1 MENTDENM
9 GMDKS
14 VDFRSLKEMLDRN
27 YGEGSWRIRKV
38 SRARKSVDIPSL
50 TITEDLE
57 KIGCKP
63 DDLVI
68 VAIKNNKIVI
78 YKV

>member
-1 MENTDENM
+1 MENIDL
-9 GMDKS
+9 KK
-14 VDFRSLKEMLDRN
+14 LKEMLDKN
-27 YGEGSWRIRKV
+27 YGEGNWRIRKV
-38 SRARKSVDIPSL
+38 SKARKSMSIPSL

-63 DDLVI
+63 NDLVI
-68 VAIKNNKIVI
+68 VAVQKNKITI

>member
-1 MENTDENM
+1 MENTDL
-9 GMDKS
+9 K
-14 VDFRSLKEMLDRN
+14 SLKELLDKN
-27 YGEGSWRIRKV
+27 YGEGNWRIRKV
-38 SRARKSVDIPSL
+38 SKARKNVNIPSL

-63 DDLVI
+63 NDLVI
-68 VAIKNNKIVI
+68 VAVQNNKVVI

>member
-1 MENTDENM
+1 MENVSENI
-9 GMDKS
+9 
-14 VDFRSLKEMLDRN
+14 DFRSLKEMLDRN
-27 YGEGSWRIRKV
+27 YGEGNWRIRKV
-38 SRARKSVDIPSL
+38 SKARKSVDIPSL

-63 DDLVI
+63 NDLV
-68 VAIKNNKIVI
+68 VVVVQNNKIVI

>member
-1 MENTDENM
+1 MENIDL
-9 GMDKS
+9 KK
-14 VDFRSLKEMLDRN
+14 LKEMLDKN
-27 YGEGSWRIRKV
+27 YGEGNWRIRKV
-38 SRARKSVDIPSL
+38 SKARKSMSIPSL

-63 DDLVI
+63 NDLVI
-68 VAIKNNKIVI
+68 VAVQKNKIMI

>member
-1 MENTDENM
+1 MEN
-9 GMDKS
+9 
-14 VDFRSLKEMLDRN
+14 VDFRSLKEMLDKS
-27 YGEGSWRIRKV
+27 YGKGNWKIRKV
-38 SRARKSVDIPSL
+38 SKARRSVNIPSL

-57 KIGCKP
+57 RIGCKP

-68 VAIKNNKIVI
+68 VAVQNNRVVI